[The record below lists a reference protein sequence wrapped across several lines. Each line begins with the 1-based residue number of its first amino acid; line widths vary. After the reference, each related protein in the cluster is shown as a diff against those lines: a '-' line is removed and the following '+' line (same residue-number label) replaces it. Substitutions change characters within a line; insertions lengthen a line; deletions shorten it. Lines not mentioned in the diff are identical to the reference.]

1 MLWQGRCAAVLAS
14 DIKHTGQAKAEKEDL
29 LEIPASELDTGPKRN
44 QDPSGMR
51 LPWLLGFPPFLSYL
65 LWSHLEVWP

>member
-14 DIKHTGQAKAEKEDL
+14 DIKHIGQAKAEKEEL

-44 QDPSGMR
+44 QDPAFR
-51 LPWLLGFPPFLSYL
+51 NEAALVLGVSPVSL
-65 LWSHLEVWP
+65 